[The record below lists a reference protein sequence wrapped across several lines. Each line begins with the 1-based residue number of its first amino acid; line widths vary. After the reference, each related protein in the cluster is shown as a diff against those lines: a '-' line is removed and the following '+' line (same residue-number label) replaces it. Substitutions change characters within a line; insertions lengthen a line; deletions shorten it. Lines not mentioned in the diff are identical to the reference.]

1 MTKVRL
7 IPVISQLI
15 IFSKRLIFLNSMIQS
30 LSLDSRIAAFV
41 ELGQVMG
48 QAAKSYTQTDSDFK
62 NQYQEFNDSLKTA
75 NHQNPWFTPANIVF
89 ALNEWGKA
97 LSEKAIKTWLKAY
110 EPMIQNTESKRV
122 AVIMAGN
129 IPLVGFHDF
138 MCTLMAGH
146 SFIGKLS
153 STDKILLP
161 AIANVLCTI
170 EPKFKE
176 KIEFTEGFLKEF
188 DAIIATGSNNTARYF
203 EYYFSKYPHIIRKNR
218 NGVAVLTGNE
228 DIEAFKKLG
237 VDLCSYFGLGCRNIS
252 KVFIPEGFAIE
263 KLYSAVEPYNK
274 ILFDNFKYMN
284 NHSYHRSIYLLN
296 KTPFLDNDAFIL
308 TQSEQY
314 SSPIPVLYYEF
325 YKNIELLKEKL
336 LLDDEHIQCIATD
349 AFTGGKAVPLGSTQS
364 PGLADYAD
372 GIDTLKVLI
381 DL

>member
-1 MTKVRL
+1 
-7 IPVISQLI
+7 
-15 IFSKRLIFLNSMIQS
+15 MIQS

-41 ELGQVMG
+41 ELGKVMG
-48 QAAKSYTQTDSDFK
+48 RAAESYTKPDPDFAI
-62 NQYQEFNDSLKTA
+62 QFPELSDSLQTA
-75 NHQNPWFTPANIVF
+75 YYQNPWFTPANIAF
-89 ALNEWGKA
+89 ALKA
-97 LSEKAIKTWLKAY
+97 WEGTLNKKAVTSWLKDY
-110 EPMIQNTESKRV
+110 EPYIYQCEAKKV

-138 MCTLMAGH
+138 MSTLMAGH

-153 STDKILLP
+153 SNDKILLP
-161 AIANVLCTI
+161 AIADVLCKI
-170 EPKFKE
+170 EPSFGQM
-176 KIEFTEGFLKEF
+176 IHFTEGTIKDF

-218 NGVAVLTGNE
+218 NGVAVLSGDE

-237 VDLCSYFGLGCRNIS
+237 IDICSYFGLGCRNIS
-252 KVFIPEGFAIE
+252 KVFIPEGFAVE
-263 KLYSAVEPYNK
+263 KLYSAVEPFNK
-274 ILFDNFKYMN
+274 ILFDHFKYMN

-325 YKNIELLKEKL
+325 YNNIELLKEKL

-349 AFTGGKAVPLGSTQS
+349 AFTSGKAVPLGSTQS

-372 GIDTLKVLI
+372 GIDTLKFLI